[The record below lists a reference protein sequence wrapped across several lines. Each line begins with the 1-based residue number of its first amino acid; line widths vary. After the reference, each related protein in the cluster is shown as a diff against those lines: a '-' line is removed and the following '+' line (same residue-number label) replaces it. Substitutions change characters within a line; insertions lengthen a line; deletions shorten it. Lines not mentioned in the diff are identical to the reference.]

1 MKKIIVLFLLSL
13 LLTGCLG
20 YNELDNLMII
30 NDIYIDKD
38 SILLNEVVASRS
50 DTINKSYK
58 KYKISCKSMNKC
70 FDRFKSF
77 PKKIYLSHLNSIII
91 NPNIDRDDLYSLI
104 KNLSKVKEL
113 REDFYIVYSKNSK
126 INNSL
131 LETYLD
137 HNNESITY
145 YDLEKSLFNKDK
157 IYIPLVTY
165 KNKNINTYKYIKID
179 WRDYEK
185 S

>member
-1 MKKIIVLFLLSL
+1 MKKLIILFLITL

-38 SILLNEVVASRS
+38 YMILNEVVADRS
-50 DTINKSYK
+50 DTINKEYK
-58 KYKISCKSMNKC
+58 KYKINCKSIDKC

-77 PKKIYLSHLNSIII
+77 PKKIYLSHLNNIII
-91 NPNIDRDDLYSLI
+91 NTDIDKNDLYKLI
-104 KNLSKVKEL
+104 KNLNKVKEL
-113 REDFYIVYSKNSK
+113 REDFYIVYSNNSK

-137 HNNESITY
+137 HHNKSITY
-145 YDLEKSLFNKDK
+145 YDLERSILNKDK